1 MTINTETKLCAVIGH
16 SISHSKSPVIHNAAY
31 QATKQNYVFLAF
43 DFTQVNEAIKIM
55 KQLDIKEYA
64 VTMPHKIEVMD
75 YLDKIDPLAKK
86 IQSVNT
92 VINKDGKLYGYN
104 TDITGVERTF
114 VKNRVSLKNKNV
126 VMIGAGGVARTV
138 GVVVKKMG
146 GKLTIFDRT
155 GSKST
160 SLAKTL
166 KCNAD
171 KVENLDKYKDYHVL
185 INATPAGMHPNTR
198 SMPVPASFVKK
209 NIVIF
214 DLIYNPFK
222 TKLMKEGEKKGCKC
236 INGVDMFVGQAARQ
250 FELLTGKKA
259 PMKVM
264 EKAFLE
270 SLK

>member
-1 MTINTETKLCAVIGH
+1 MTIDNQTKLCAVIGH
-16 SISHSKSPVIHNAAY
+16 SISHSKSPIVHNAAY
-31 QATKQNYVFLAF
+31 QAAKQNYVFLAF

-114 VKNRVSLKNKNV
+114 MKNRVNLKDKKV

-138 GVVVKKMG
+138 GVVVKNFG
-146 GKLTIFDRT
+146 GRLIIFDRT
-155 GSKST
+155 GSKSF
-160 SLAKTL
+160 SLAETL

-171 KVENLDKYKDYHVL
+171 TTENLNNYGDYDIL
-185 INATPAGMHPNTR
+185 INATPVGMHPDTR
-198 SMPVPASFVKK
+198 SMPVSKNFIKK
-209 NIVIF
+209 NRIIF
-214 DLIYNPFK
+214 DLIYNPIK
-222 TKLMKEGEKKGCKC
+222 TKLLKEGEKKGCKC

-259 PMKVM
+259 PLKVM
-264 EKAFLE
+264 EQAFLK
-270 SLK
+270 SVQ

>member
-1 MTINTETKLCAVIGH
+1 MTIDNQTKLCAVIGH
-16 SISHSKSPVIHNAAY
+16 SISHSKSPIVHNAAY
-31 QATKQNYVFLAF
+31 KAAKQNYVFLAF

-55 KQLDIKEYA
+55 KQLDIKEFA

-114 VKNRVSLKNKNV
+114 TKNRVNLKDKKV

-138 GVVVKKMG
+138 GVVVKNLG

-155 GSKST
+155 GSKSFA
-160 SLAKTL
+160 LAETL
-166 KCNAD
+166 KCDAD
-171 KVENLDKYKDYHVL
+171 TIDNLDKYTDYQIL

-198 SMPVPASFVKK
+198 SMPVPANFIKK
-209 NIVIF
+209 NRVIF
-214 DLIYNPFK
+214 DLIYNPIK
-222 TKLMKEGEKKGCKC
+222 TRLLKEGEKKGCKC

-264 EKAFLE
+264 EQAFVG
-270 SLK
+270 SIK